1 MGAPEGPSTRRVT
14 IYDVAKEAGVSPSTV
29 SRAFARPGRVS
40 SETGAHIRAVADRL
54 GYRQEEI
61 FRPAATHRHSIIGL
75 AVSDITN
82 PFYFGVIRGAERA
95 AAEAGLTLVVGDA
108 YESAAAEREMLDR
121 QLHLVDG
128 LVITSS
134 RLSDTDLRGLA
145 RIKPVVVLNRQ
156 VRGLPCFVP
165 DNTRGVKRAAEHLGE
180 LGHTS
185 IVYVAGPEA
194 SWADGMR
201 WRALRE
207 AAFELG
213 LAAQRIGPVAPTV
226 RGGMA
231 AALDIAR
238 GDHTAVQTYNDLVG
252 VGVLKGLRAAGVDVP
267 GQVSVVGFDDTLPAD
282 LVVPGLTTVASPSV
296 LLGRSGVQTLVA
308 MRQGAQPRTDQAT
321 VLPVH
326 LVVRESTGP
335 ART

>member
-1 MGAPEGPSTRRVT
+1 MAVPEGRSTGRVT
-14 IYDVAKEAGVSPSTV
+14 IYDVAREAGVNASTV

-40 SETGAHIRAVADRL
+40 SETSAHIRAVADRL

-61 FRPAATHRHSIIGL
+61 FRPSTPTRHSIMGL

-82 PFYFGVIRGAERA
+82 PFYSGVIRGAERA

-121 QLHLVDG
+121 QLPIVDG
-128 LVITSS
+128 IVITSS

-145 RIKPVVVLNRQ
+145 RVKPAVVLNRQ

-165 DNTRGVKRAAEHLGE
+165 DNTRGIKRAAEHLGE
-180 LGHTS
+180 LGHNA
-185 IVYVAGPEA
+185 IAYVAGPEA

-213 LAAQRIGPVAPTV
+213 LSANR
-226 RGGMA
+226 
-231 AALDIAR
+231 
-238 GDHTAVQTYNDLVG
+238 
-252 VGVLKGLRAAGVDVP
+252 
-267 GQVSVVGFDDTLPAD
+267 
-282 LVVPGLTTVASPSV
+282 
-296 LLGRSGVQTLVA
+296 
-308 MRQGAQPRTDQAT
+308 
-321 VLPVH
+321 
-326 LVVRESTGP
+326 
-335 ART
+335 